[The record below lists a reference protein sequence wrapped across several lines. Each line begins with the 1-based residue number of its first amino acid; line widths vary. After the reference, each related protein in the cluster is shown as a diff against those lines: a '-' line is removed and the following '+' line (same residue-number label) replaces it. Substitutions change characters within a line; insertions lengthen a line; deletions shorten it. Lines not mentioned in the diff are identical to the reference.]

1 MIVTNCTNF
10 LSKFSSERRTLCDFS
25 TSDTLR
31 RGGGKINATDLDLFF
46 QQTGEFAE
54 VLV

>member
-1 MIVTNCTNF
+1 VHFIF
-10 LSKFSSERRTLCDFS
+10 LQQE
-25 TSDTLR
+25 SDTLR
-31 RGGGKINATDLDLFF
+31 RGGGKTNATDLDLFF